1 MYCTFVS
8 SLNATASVNVR
19 WTCSGP
25 QTWLRCSIELVS
37 RPVFSSSGKVL
48 FSKVLWC
55 LMFGGLWIWTC
66 AATSIFP
73 FRPNLGDHMFSSIS
87 VSSATVATL
96 VEVRSLLEPLPLLEL
111 EPYRQNRRP
120 TCQLT
125 AQTDTSAQL
134 WLFDMKTNSRFQTN
148 GFWVLADEVFFSPLF
163 QGRQIMIKFLLHFL
177 LTHTQTVPEDQ
188 TNIFYSLFWIFFL
201 ESLNCSLWN
210 ISFTSITYMS
220 PMYWGLH
227 SASSASLDKVCIE
240 KSFATAALW
249 NTLWTIVPFSICF
262 EPPSK
267 VCITGNR
274 TKRKGNLVEVDIMM
288 LTDGVFFLLKWE
300 NLHFF
305 SDLGKKGV
313 VTWNLNFT
321 RASKVK

>member
-188 TNIFYSLFWIFFL
+188 TNIFYSLFWIFFFGKFKL
-201 ESLNCSLWN
+201 FTVEYILHIYNLHVSHVLRTAQRLICQLGQSL
-210 ISFTSITYMS
+210 
-220 PMYWGLH
+220 H
-227 SASSASLDKVCIE
+227 R
-240 KSFATAALW
+240 KSFCHSCPLKHVVNHRAVQHLFWATVKSLHHREQ
-249 NTLWTIVPFSICF
+249 NKK
-262 EPPSK
+262 E
-267 VCITGNR
+267 
-274 TKRKGNLVEVDIMM
+274 RKLSRSWYNDVNWWS
-288 LTDGVFFLLKWE
+288 FL
-300 NLHFF
+300 
-305 SDLGKKGV
+305 
-313 VTWNLNFT
+313 FT
-321 RASKVK
+321 